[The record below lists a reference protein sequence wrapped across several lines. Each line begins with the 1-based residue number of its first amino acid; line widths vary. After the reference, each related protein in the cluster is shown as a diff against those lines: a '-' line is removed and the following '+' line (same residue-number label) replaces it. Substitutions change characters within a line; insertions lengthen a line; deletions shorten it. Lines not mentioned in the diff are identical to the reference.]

1 MRTRSAII
9 ESIILGIGV
18 LLSIQGT
25 AKAVGYSSS
34 YIPYFALAALGIV
47 FIVIL
52 ILLRKKKFTFLLGI
66 GFIVVYLGDI
76 MTMPGLPKQPAAEK
90 IDIDNNGIIT
100 GLF

>member
-1 MRTRSAII
+1 MRTRAAII

-25 AKAVGYSSS
+25 AKAVGYSGS

-66 GFIVVYLGDI
+66 GLSLFIF
-76 MTMPGLPKQPAAEK
+76 TLPDSVISCAFR
-90 IDIDNNGIIT
+90 T
-100 GLF
+100 LCV